1 MSSVRKLQNSKKFT
15 NMFAVLDD
23 SDDENNSHTAATA
36 TATTKASKKKNRVPS
51 VVAVK
56 VKETPTKGISYAQM
70 AVNNMPSQTSIPFRK
85 PIVDPY
91 PPRPRVLDLS
101 NKRSWTDMMNDT
113 DSDDE
118 CEDYSCDSYENIWKI

>member
-1 MSSVRKLQNSKKFT
+1 
-15 NMFAVLDD
+15 MFAVLDD
-23 SDDENNSHTAATA
+23 SDDENNSHTAAVA
-36 TATTKASKKKNRVPS
+36 TKASKKKNCVPS

-70 AVNNMPSQTSIPFRK
+70 AVNNMKLETTIAFK
-85 PIVDPY
+85 KTIVDPY

-113 DSDDE
+113 DSDEDD
-118 CEDYSCDSYENIWKI
+118 CEDYYRDDYENIWKI